1 MAGGDHAQRTA
12 EKLMDLIGWKYSVKE
27 TKRLE
32 LSKEFVA
39 LGVEFDLSQSI
50 EGVIKVKNKVS
61 RIEQIVADIDKH
73 LAEGA
78 LSEGEAAAMRGRLQ
92 FAESQTFGRAVGLR
106 MKTVNAR
113 ACGSLSGK
121 HISARMQ
128 EELIWAK
135 KFLLTSVPRTLRCW
149 MSDRRLVI
157 FTDAALEEN
166 DTFAS
171 IGMVA
176 LWIEGSTVVAK
187 YFFSEVLPP
196 DILNAM
202 QKSTSKI
209 ISSLELMAAVL
220 AVQVLS
226 LQHHTGRS
234 FLYVDNEAARAC
246 LISQNSSVE
255 SHKLL
260 LQHLSDILCGSSL
273 FLWVSRVPSASNP
286 ADEPSR
292 LQFRKLLTDGHRQ
305 VLIPWNQYRKIFGIA
320 REGD

>member
-1 MAGGDHAQRTA
+1 
-12 EKLMDLIGWKYSVKE
+12 MDLIGWKYSVKE

-106 MKTVNAR
+106 MKTVHAR

-121 HISARMQ
+121 HISAQMQ

-176 LWIEGSTVVAK
+176 LWIEGSAVVAK

-202 QKSTSKI
+202 QKSTSKNHFI
-209 ISSLELMAAVL
+209 VGT
-220 AVQVLS
+220 
-226 LQHHTGRS
+226 H
-234 FLYVDNEAARAC
+234 
-246 LISQNSSVE
+246 
-255 SHKLL
+255 
-260 LQHLSDILCGSSL
+260 GSG
-273 FLWVSRVPSASNP
+273 VSRAGFEFAASHGQIF
-286 ADEPSR
+286 SLR
-292 LQFRKLLTDGHRQ
+292 RQ
-305 VLIPWNQYRKIFGIA
+305 
-320 REGD
+320 